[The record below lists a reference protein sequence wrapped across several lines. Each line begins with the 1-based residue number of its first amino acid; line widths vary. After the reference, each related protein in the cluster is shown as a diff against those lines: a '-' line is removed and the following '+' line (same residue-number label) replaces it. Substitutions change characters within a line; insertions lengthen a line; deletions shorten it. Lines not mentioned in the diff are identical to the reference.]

1 MNIQAVID
9 QVDRLKTNM
18 FPVEQKIA
26 WINELE
32 GKVWSEIVQEHEWM
46 PSGIQYHGYDD
57 TTNPGT
63 VLLVPDAYADVY
75 VHYMMAKMDD
85 ANRET
90 NEYTKHML
98 MFNAAWQ
105 TLCDYWGRKYMPKR
119 VVTQFVL

>member
-1 MNIQAVID
+1 MTIQAVID

-46 PSGIQYHGYDD
+46 PSG
-57 TTNPGT
+57 PGV
-63 VLLVPDAYADVY
+63 VLLAPDAYADVH